1 MSPIQQSFIA
11 MAGDTA
17 PAPIAA
23 PEPLQRVPAPVSGW
37 VCYQRDHPRLPLA
50 VAFADSLAAFAAK
63 VGHTATAARLHPAD
77 LDPLGALAAEAGL
90 AVLTGGGVTVQ
101 PGTWGLA

>member
-1 MSPIQQSFIA
+1 MSPIQQTLT
-11 MAGDTA
+11 MAEDTA
-17 PAPIAA
+17 PALN
-23 PEPLQRVPAPVSGW
+23 ESENGVQRLAGHASGW
-37 VCYQRDHPRLPLA
+37 ICYQRDHARLPLV

-63 VGHTATAARLHPAD
+63 TGHPATAARLHPAD